1 MKSKKEIECFK
12 EAAKYLRKCADMLDK
27 ATEDNRENLE
37 QSPEKPRRICD

>member
-27 ATEDNRENLE
+27 ATEGNQENLE
-37 QSPEKPRRICD
+37 PSLKKPRRICD